1 MSLSDGGETAK
12 WKTDPFDARR
22 YDAND
27 PDPWLALYLDHS
39 LPIDPQAKRA
49 LLLGARSWS
58 RRWLFPVSRPLV
70 FLFFCI
76 VKVLRAISPRYPNL
90 NGLLH
95 KSIHWG
101 LRIFGSPECNTL
113 ILRHFH
119 VGTELLAF
127 LKANAGIDPAL
138 VKTVPL
144 KPLTLKDLEDN
155 VFLQHDLNIFNFI
168 IELNIALRAAGKEI
182 TPPERVDFSMLSD
195 IEPDFEVFPT
205 GPLNRIDIQ
214 TAVEFYTPLYALM
227 LPRADF
233 MRASHSLQL
242 DEIVGI
248 YIGRILGTD
257 YHMHFV
263 KNGHPL
269 VTLSTMQAG
278 FRLMMHG
285 LDCEA
290 MHGWLR
296 VLKARQEAGLP
307 LDPRDPTGGPELA

>member
-1 MSLSDGGETAK
+1 LSLSDGATA
-12 WKTDPFDARR
+12 WKNDPFDPRR

-49 LLLGARSWS
+49 LLMGARSWS

-70 FLFFCI
+70 FLFFGL

-101 LRIFGSPECNTL
+101 LRVFGSPECNTL

-127 LKANAGIDPAL
+127 MKANAGIDPDL

-155 VFLQHDLNIFNFI
+155 VFLQHDLNVFNFI
-168 IELNIALRAAGKEI
+168 IELNLALRAAGKEI
-182 TPPERVDFSMLSD
+182 MPPERVDFSMISD
-195 IEPDFEVFPT
+195 IDPEFERFPT
-205 GPLNRIDIQ
+205 GQLNRIDIQ

-257 YHMHFV
+257 YHMSFV

-269 VTLSTMQAG
+269 VALSTLQAG
-278 FRLMMHG
+278 YRLMMHG

-296 VLKARQEAGLP
+296 VLKRRQAMGLP
-307 LDPRDPTGGPELA
+307 LDPRDPTGGPELD